1 MSGFLLY
8 EKFNNYQYVREEDLE
23 EIQNY
28 ICGNSWSP
36 NQRYW
41 YEEYNICT
49 KLFFVCKWRKKRGF
63 QPIAKKG
70 ETICDDILVNIFT
83 EHKGCHCSS
92 Y

>member
-1 MSGFLLY
+1 MKSIIFA
-8 EKFNNYQYVREEDLE
+8 
-23 EIQNY
+23 QNF
-28 ICGNSWSP
+28 SSP
-36 NQRYW
+36 VNG
-41 YEEYNICT
+41 E
-49 KLFFVCKWRKKRGF
+49 KKRGF